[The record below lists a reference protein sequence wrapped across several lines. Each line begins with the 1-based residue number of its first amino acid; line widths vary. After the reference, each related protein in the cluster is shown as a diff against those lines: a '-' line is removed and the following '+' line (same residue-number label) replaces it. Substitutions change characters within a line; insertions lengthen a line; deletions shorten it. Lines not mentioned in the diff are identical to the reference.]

1 MRALLKIEHSH
12 LLRGLY
18 RSSASW
24 LLRMRG
30 NQTYSGSLLY
40 HGRGA
45 VLSEPGLCVHFR
57 AER

>member
-1 MRALLKIEHSH
+1 MQALLESQHSH
-12 LLRGLY
+12 LLSGSY

-30 NQTYSGSLLY
+30 DQTYSRSLLY

-45 VLSEPGLCVHFR
+45 VLSEPGLRVHFR
-57 AER
+57 A